1 MCSVVDGIL
10 SVSLVFSMNLRAL
23 FWTCCSFLYDEC
35 EIVFSGMIG

>member
-10 SVSLVFSMNLRAL
+10 SVSLVFSMNLWDL
-23 FWTCCSFLYDEC
+23 FSIYCSFLYDEC

>member
-10 SVSLVFSMNLRAL
+10 SVILVFSMNFGAL

-35 EIVFSGMIG
+35 ENSV